1 MSSEIGKVVLVVTT
15 ASWVGSVSQLAHAVT
30 AGSSRSREPPR
41 AAQAAPAVSE
51 DDARVMALVDVPGG
65 WIQDSHLETYDGRR
79 VWAVAVRLPHSFQIV
94 VLRFDAATGER
105 IASRDE

>member
-1 MSSEIGKVVLVVTT
+1 MSSEIGKVVLAVTA
-15 ASWVGSVSQLAHAVT
+15 ASWVGNASQFAHALTV
-30 AGSSRSREPPR
+30 GSSPPREPAR

-65 WIQDSHLETYDGRR
+65 WIEDSHLETHDGRR
-79 VWAVAVRLPHSFQIV
+79 VWAIAVRLPHSFQII

-105 IASRDE
+105 ISSRDE